1 MVIVNAY
8 IQGKA
13 AGLAEGTIF
22 IASPRKTAAMEYQPI
37 LESKRG
43 SIMQMMTATA
53 YQNNSGR
60 DHSNPRPSNQMP
72 PKSCINENSLPYKT
86 RTAMDSY
93 SRNEDV

>member
-1 MVIVNAY
+1 
-8 IQGKA
+8 
-13 AGLAEGTIF
+13 
-22 IASPRKTAAMEYQPI
+22 
-37 LESKRG
+37 
-43 SIMQMMTATA
+43 MQMMTATA

-72 PKSCINENSLPYKT
+72 PKSWINENSLPYKT